1 MSITL
6 IDELTESSIKKLA
19 RYLYLPTNYS
29 IANPP
34 DEWFREQ
41 EAKLSQLPK
50 VMLRPKTN
58 SLNVID
64 MMKRGLM
71 NVTARQSLPFVPDAA
86 MLCHTHKALNPWRM
100 RCLFALLASEVT
112 DKFER
117 MRRLV
122 RNKSDL
128 AQEPDYQEYVRRVTS
143 IQGLWMDRATFEQLY
158 GYPPVKTERV
168 RSQCEACMCAVVGGD
183 TRLLV
188 DLRAH
193 LLSRAGSYQPVFLR
207 VVNAWIDAFE
217 QGAGGLHA
225 ESAVLGEKLR
235 AIRREIGVRRYE
247 RRERARRAG
256 KSIPY
261 SKAKRDD
268 NSSASLPPKTEW
280 GSSGR
285 PSTASG
291 PARGYDSRHG
301 QHTPETSHPRSNHS
315 SRVSGNTPSPRQ
327 NPFEDDFEDDE
338 VNEGDETN
346 AGNAFWQDE
355 MNNYYERQAAQNGG
369 RSFDR
374 ASIHPGLFG
383 RESREALQ
391 HAPEPSQSR
400 KETPVSQQ
408 TSASATPRDSARN
421 SRHSAH
427 APPPTSSSRHQSDAA
442 RHSYPRDASGR
453 QSIRK
458 FDQSIRP
465 PPTPS
470 QDTRVPRIPNTYH
483 SADYRPGDIRRP
495 TTPSVGT
502 SEHQKQTS
510 LSATRMETLGQNAVS
525 QQAPSLRRRPST
537 TSAYS
542 VPASMIQ
549 RESQARAELQEIA
562 NTLGRDNKG
571 AHDDNSS
578 ASPAN
583 QRSARSTNH
592 SSTRASEAVSSPSSR
607 RANNPVTQDVTAA
620 GVNRPP
626 APVATVRR
634 PQEAVSG
641 AASTARKAWEA
652 KFAAESLNGSSS
664 GSRGGH
670 GSGSR
675 SSWSSTVESRRTSV
689 SHPPTVFSGQ
699 SRREDAV
706 SSSST
711 PPSEHARPPPAN
723 QDHIWS
729 QIMGGFR
736 NGHDRYADD
745 AQTVIYGDSQ
755 R

>member
-6 IDELTESSIKKLA
+6 IDELTDNSIKKLA
-19 RYLYLPTNYS
+19 RYLYLPTTYS
-29 IANPP
+29 VANPP

-41 EAKLSQLPK
+41 EAKL
-50 VMLRPKTN
+50 N
-58 SLNVID
+58 

-128 AQEPDYQEYVRRVTS
+128 AQEPDYQEYVRRVTG

-217 QGAGGLHA
+217 QGASGLHA

-268 NSSASLPPKTEW
+268 NSIASFPPKTEW

-285 PSTASG
+285 PSTASE
-291 PARGYDSRHG
+291 PARGYDGRHG
-301 QHTPETSHPRSNHS
+301 QHIPETSHPRPDHS
-315 SRVSGNTPSPRQ
+315 SRVSDNTQSPRQ
-327 NPFEDDFEDDE
+327 NPFEDEFEEDE

-355 MNNYYERQAAQNGG
+355 MNSYYERQAAQNGG

-374 ASIHPGLFG
+374 ASMHPGLFG

-400 KETPVSQQ
+400 KETPLSQQ
-408 TSASATPRDSARN
+408 TSASATPRYTPHN
-421 SRHSAH
+421 SKHSDR
-427 APPPTSSSRHQSDAA
+427 APPPTSSPRQQSDAA
-442 RHSYPRDASGR
+442 RHSCPREASEGKSVR
-453 QSIRK
+453 NS
-458 FDQSIRP
+458 DQSARP
-465 PPTPS
+465 PPTPF
-470 QDTRVPRIPNTYH
+470 QDTRVPRIPTTYH
-483 SADYRPGDIRRP
+483 SADYRSGDTRRP

-502 SEHQKQTS
+502 SEHQKQTR

-525 QQAPSLRRRPST
+525 QQAPSLCRRPST

-542 VPASMIQ
+542 VPASMVQ

-562 NTLGRDNKG
+562 NTLGRDNKR
-571 AHDDNSS
+571 AHDSSSS

-592 SSTRASEAVSSPSSR
+592 SSTRASEAQQKHQS
-607 RANNPVTQDVTAA
+607 T
-620 GVNRPP
+620 GL
-626 APVATVRR
+626 RR
-634 PQEAVSG
+634 PFRLL
-641 AASTARKAWEA
+641 ASLRK
-652 KFAAESLNGSSS
+652 
-664 GSRGGH
+664 R
-670 GSGSR
+670 
-675 SSWSSTVESRRTSV
+675 
-689 SHPPTVFSGQ
+689 
-699 SRREDAV
+699 
-706 SSSST
+706 
-711 PPSEHARPPPAN
+711 
-723 QDHIWS
+723 
-729 QIMGGFR
+729 
-736 NGHDRYADD
+736 
-745 AQTVIYGDSQ
+745 
-755 R
+755 